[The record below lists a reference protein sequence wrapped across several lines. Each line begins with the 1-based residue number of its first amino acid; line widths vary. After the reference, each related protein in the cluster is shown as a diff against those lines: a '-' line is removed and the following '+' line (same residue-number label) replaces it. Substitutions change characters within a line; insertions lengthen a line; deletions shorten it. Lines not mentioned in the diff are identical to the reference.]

1 YFAQETGIPCVV
13 NYWMPDG
20 FKDFPADR
28 TAPRARMAASLDEI
42 FAEPY
47 DKTMVYPTLES
58 KVFGI
63 GLEANT
69 VGSAEFCLSY
79 SAAHGITPLID
90 NGHYHPMETV
100 GDKISSLLLF
110 NDKLAT
116 HLTRPM
122 RWDSD
127 HVVLFDDDMRLIA
140 QELVRNGLD
149 RAFLATDFFDA
160 SINRV
165 SAWITGLRNV
175 HKALLYALLE
185 PTDMMRKLQD
195 ENRMT
200 ELMVIHED
208 LKTAPFG
215 DIWDEYLRREGIE
228 ANYIAPVLAYE
239 KEILEER
246 K

>member
-1 YFAQETGIPCVV
+1 
-13 NYWMPDG
+13 
-20 FKDFPADR
+20 
-28 TAPRARMAASLDEI
+28 
-42 FAEPY
+42 
-47 DKTMVYPTLES
+47 
-58 KVFGI
+58 
-63 GLEANT
+63 
-69 VGSAEFCLSY
+69 
-79 SAAHGITPLID
+79 
-90 NGHYHPMETV
+90 METV

-110 NDKLAT
+110 SEKMAT

-140 QELVRNGLD
+140 QEIVRNGLD
-149 RAFLATDFFDA
+149 RVFLATDFFDA

-185 PTDMMRKLQD
+185 PTEMMAKLQD

-200 ELMVIHED
+200 ELMVVHED

-215 DIWDEYLRREGIE
+215 DIWAEYLRREGIE
-228 ANYIAPVLAYE
+228 ANYIAPVLDYE
-239 KEILEER
+239 KTILEER